1 MRYFMFSVLFLTGCA
16 CKKQAIPI
24 VPEPCPQG
32 TIIYSGP
39 KIIVDRLPEPDVA
52 PPPPVFQPSS
62 LPKVKI
68 IDVTPLPPV
77 PKPNPRD
84 FLPIDNSAINLAKK
98 TMTIKLIVLEN
109 PPYNGVPSVGCELG
123 WIY

>member
-1 MRYFMFSVLFLTGCA
+1 MCSSDL
-16 CKKQAIPI
+16 
-24 VPEPCPQG
+24 
-32 TIIYSGP
+32 
-39 KIIVDRLPEPDVA
+39 PDVA